1 MKGWSSGFL
10 WEDLSNAI
18 GDAKALRDILGNNF
32 GFEAELV
39 EKPGKTK
46 MMAVLEA
53 GTETVASAA
62 FNGAAIRTR
71 FLEIARSLVCNGS

>member
-32 GFEAELV
+32 GFEA
-39 EKPGKTK
+39 
-46 MMAVLEA
+46 
-53 GTETVASAA
+53 
-62 FNGAAIRTR
+62 
-71 FLEIARSLVCNGS
+71 